1 MKEAVEPP
9 QPGHVARRLR
19 MEHITI
25 LLHIP
30 GWSSRTNIID
40 NEPKNIDQQKGKRK
54 AKEPFFVAIEQ
65 VPCERKRKRDP
76 AEITDPRKH
85 IQEGRPAREPV
96 FIERMPAD
104 PKPSFIQLIKT
115 FDPDG
120 IIPVIRK
127 SLHGV
132 KEDPEN
138 DKDCEA
144 QDKAP
149 GSAGEIE

>member
-9 QPGHVARRLR
+9 QPSHIARRLR

-25 LLHIP
+25 LPHVP
-30 GWSSRTNIID
+30 GRSGRTNIID
-40 NEPKNIDQQKGKRK
+40 NEPKEIDQQKGKRK

-65 VPCERKRKRDP
+65 VPCKRQWQRDP
-76 AEITDPRKH
+76 AEITNPRQH
-85 IQEGRPAREPV
+85 IQESRPVRQPV
-96 FIERMPAD
+96 FIERMAAD
-104 PKPSFIQLIKT
+104 PKPAVFQQVNTL
-115 FDPDG
+115 DLHG

-138 DKDCEA
+138 DKDGES